1 MPRFSELPGARER
14 HLQRRCDNPLFPA
27 AVRTVTQE
35 QVTIARQEDVGELQA
50 FQSELREVVERAV
63 NLKPTEESEVILGLK
78 ERLDRL
84 YEQASGL
91 REDQTKVK
99 AALRQLVGVVMRA
112 VWSGAGNDALAR
124 SELEDE
130 EQARAAHY
138 ALLEQPLVA
147 DLLRPDSPVGPDEL
161 VPTLLNAGPDELAA
175 ALPLFDAGQQ
185 ADICREARTLL
196 EARAREGHALE
207 AAWLRL
213 HELETSC
220 GEGSAH

>member
-14 HLQRRCDNPLFPA
+14 HLQRRCDNPLFPV

-35 QVTIARQEDVGELQA
+35 QVTIARQEDVTELQA

-147 DLLRPDSPVGPDEL
+147 DLLRPDSPVGADEL

-185 ADICREARTLL
+185 TDICREARALL

-220 GEGSAH
+220 GGGNAH